1 MIDLMIYEFL
11 NLFMDL
17 VMDKLVKF
25 IDKIDLEDLTISRI
39 QLYLSWVC

>member
-11 NLFMDL
+11 NIFVDL
-17 VMDKLVKF
+17 VMEKLVNL

-39 QLYLSWVC
+39 

>member
-1 MIDLMIYEFL
+1 MIDLMIYKFL

-17 VMDKLVKF
+17 VMDKLVKL

-39 QLYLSWVC
+39 

>member
-17 VMDKLVKF
+17 VMDKLVKL

-39 QLYLSWVC
+39 